1 MVIFMNIA
9 KTYGNIVRR
18 YIDTDPEKAK
28 KLIIRGLYLESF
40 RIRHFYDKRIPQ
52 AYKHL
57 NYYGIRLVADALK
70 KPETLAWTNIFAPVE
85 ILQNFGLTSV
95 SMECLSSYLS
105 GFWLEDAFID
115 RAETEAIAQTLCSYH
130 KNFIG
135 AADAGVIPKPAV
147 GVTTSMVC
155 DGNVQSF
162 RYLHEQMGIPVY
174 IIDVPY
180 EDTPEAVQ
188 YVREQ
193 LQELIAM
200 LEDITGR
207 RFDEAALKAARD
219 RENKTKQYYLEY
231 LDKRQ
236 HHEYPNTLT
245 LILFQLFATHL
256 DIGMQWPLDVFRE
269 MSEEVERYP
278 AAKGKR
284 LFWIH
289 LEPYAQESL
298 RAYLNLGDEVSISA
312 GDFDLDYVKPLDIDH
327 PLDALAAKITGN
339 IYNGDFSRKVDAVRE
354 MIKRYKPDG
363 VVEFCHWGCAQSSG
377 GVMLMK
383 QMVADLGL
391 PMLILD
397 GDAVDRRNSPDGQ
410 IRTRFEAF
418 MEVLR
423 QEDAKGGA

>member
-40 RIRHFYDKRIPQ
+40 RIRHFYDKRIPK

-207 RFDEAALKAARD
+207 RFDEAAQSPTYRYYD
-219 RENKTKQYYLEY
+219 RPET
-231 LDKRQ
+231 
-236 HHEYPNTLT
+236 
-245 LILFQLFATHL
+245 
-256 DIGMQWPLDVFRE
+256 
-269 MSEEVERYP
+269 
-278 AAKGKR
+278 
-284 LFWIH
+284 
-289 LEPYAQESL
+289 YA
-298 RAYLNLGDEVSISA
+298 
-312 GDFDLDYVKPLDIDH
+312 
-327 PLDALAAKITGN
+327 
-339 IYNGDFSRKVDAVRE
+339 DAVEHVVWFENARSVRE
-354 MIKRYKPDG
+354 KLLLGAEYGLGGFGVWNIMRYFPALWTLLSRM
-363 VVEFCHWGCAQSSG
+363 F
-377 GVMLMK
+377 
-383 QMVADLGL
+383 
-391 PMLILD
+391 
-397 GDAVDRRNSPDGQ
+397 R
-410 IRTRFEAF
+410 IRKS
-418 MEVLR
+418 V
-423 QEDAKGGA
+423 

>member
-1 MVIFMNIA
+1 MNIA
-9 KTYGNIVRR
+9 KTYGNIVRK
-18 YIDTDPEKAK
+18 YIDRDPEKAK

-40 RIRHFYDKRIPQ
+40 RIRHFYDKRIPK
-52 AYKHL
+52 AYQHL
-57 NYYGIRLVADALK
+57 NYNGIRLVADALK
-70 KPETLAWTNIFAPVE
+70 NPETLAWTNIFAPVE

-105 GFWLEDAFID
+105 GFWLEDTLID
-115 RAETEAIAQTLCSYH
+115 RAESAAIAQTLCSYH

-135 AADAGVIPKPAV
+135 AADAGIIPKPV
-147 GVTTSMVC
+147 IGVTTTMVC

-162 RYLHEQMGIPVY
+162 RYFHERMGIPVY

-188 YVREQ
+188 YVKEQ

-207 RFDEAALKAARD
+207 RFDEAELRRALD
-219 RENKTKQYYLEY
+219 RENRTKQYYLEY
-231 LDKRQ
+231 MEKRKT
-236 HHEYPNTLT
+236 HAYPNTLT

-269 MSEEVERYP
+269 MSEEIEHYP
-278 AAKGKR
+278 LSHDKR

-289 LEPYAQESL
+289 LEPYAQPSL
-298 RAYLNLGDEVSISA
+298 REYLNLGDQVSICA
-312 GDFDLDYVKPLDIDH
+312 GDFDLDYIKPLDTEH
-327 PLDALAAKITGN
+327 PLDALAAKMTGN
-339 IYNGDFSRKVDAVRE
+339 IYNGDFSRKVDAIRE
-354 MIKRYKPDG
+354 MIKKYEPDG
-363 VVEFCHWGCAQSSG
+363 VVEFCHWGCSQSSG

-383 QMVADLGL
+383 QMVSDLGL

-418 MEVLR
+418 LEVLQ
-423 QEDAKGGA
+423 QEDVKGGA